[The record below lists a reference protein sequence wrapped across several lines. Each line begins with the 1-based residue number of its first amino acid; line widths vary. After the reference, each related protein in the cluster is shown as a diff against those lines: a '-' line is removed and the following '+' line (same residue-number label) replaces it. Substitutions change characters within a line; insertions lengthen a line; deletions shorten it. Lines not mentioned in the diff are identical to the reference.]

1 MRLENQPQ
9 TFPPRQRIRTR
20 REFDAIFVRKQ
31 RAFEGPLGMY
41 AAENS
46 LPYCR
51 MGIVMSRRVGTAVRR
66 NRIKRM
72 LRESFRLCQH
82 SLPPGF
88 DLLVVPRPHEPLSLE
103 DYKTLFTA
111 LARKVITR
119 GGQT

>member
-1 MRLENQPQ
+1 VENQPL
-9 TFPPRQRIRTR
+9 TFRPKQRIRTR
-20 REFDAIFVRKQ
+20 REFDAIFARKQ

-41 AAENS
+41 AAENT

-51 MGIVMSRRVGTAVRR
+51 LGIVMSRRVGTAARR

-82 SLPPGF
+82 TLPPGF
-88 DLLVVPRPHEPLSLE
+88 DLLVIPRPHEPLTL
-103 DYKTLFTA
+103 DQYKTLFLE
-111 LARKVITR
+111 LARKTIAP